1 MRWESQNGSFFNLK
15 FDNINFLRVRKQ
27 RREEELLPINRT
39 TLFLTLEDTFRE
51 IVRLVG
57 VFPNFKIPSENLT
70 SLGKKHDFRQKVNI
84 MTARLQEARV
94 IPSKYNGIA
103 VAEITHIYFE

>member
-1 MRWESQNGSFFNLK
+1 MSL
-15 FDNINFLRVRKQ
+15 
-27 RREEELLPINRT
+27 NRT
-39 TLFLTLEDTFRE
+39 RSKLKY
-51 IVRLVG
+51 

-94 IPSKYNGIA
+94 IHSKYNGVA
-103 VAEITHIYFE
+103 VVEITHIYSE

>member
-1 MRWESQNGSFFNLK
+1 MLDTKYSIVTTRSKLK
-15 FDNINFLRVRKQ
+15 C
-27 RREEELLPINRT
+27 
-39 TLFLTLEDTFRE
+39 
-51 IVRLVG
+51 

-94 IPSKYNGIA
+94 IPSKYNR
-103 VAEITHIYFE
+103 VVVVVEITHIYSE